1 VVHKLFL
8 KSGVALM
15 ALTGLSLSLPAV
27 ADSHAKPVV
36 RQVSKTFDEQSRQA
50 AARTVGVV
58 QTGTTDAQYTSQ
70 GHDVD
75 QVVAQTAAL
84 SSEPVIACP
93 KGPVGSPEWQQLPE
107 DLRRN
112 AIPGQCFSR
121 LLTSPKVETYR
132 ERVVVKPER
141 TETRAVAE
149 VIELVEEKVLV
160 KPERVER
167 RVVPAVV
174 HKEMVTEIV
183 RPASFREERIPA
195 RYETRVEHIMV
206 KDARREWVR
215 REGVP
220 TEAPLLTPVEHAPVR
235 YRQDGTLQWPGKSQP
250 LPVSRETSDYIEH
263 NDGQDVWCLKMVPG
277 VYEDRQ
283 SRVEIEPERVRRVE
297 VPAETRRVRR
307 EVIDTPE
314 RVEEVVIPAVYETRK
329 VRRVAQP
336 ARTEAYTVPA
346 VYDDV
351 TQQRVTGQPEPVW
364 REVICGKNTSTAKIM
379 EVQRALAARGY
390 QPGPIDGQLG
400 KQTVSAM
407 QKFQADNGL
416 PQGQPSVEAVKLL
429 GVPLIPLA
437 K

>member
-1 VVHKLFL
+1 MVHKLFL
-8 KSGVALM
+8 KSGVAFM
-15 ALTGLSLSLPAV
+15 ALAGLSLSVPAV
-27 ADSHAKPVV
+27 ADSQARPVA
-36 RQVSKTFDEQSRQA
+36 RPVSKTFDEQSRQA

-84 SSEPVIACP
+84 SGEPVIACP
-93 KGPVGSPEWQQLPE
+93 KGPVASPDWQQLPE

-141 TETRAVAE
+141 TETRTVPE
-149 VIELVEEKVLV
+149 VVEMVEENVLV
-160 KPERVER
+160 APERIER

-174 HKEMVTEIV
+174 RKEMVTEVV
-183 RPASFREERIPA
+183 RPAGFREERIPP
-195 RYETRVEHIMV
+195 RYETRVEHVMV
-206 KDARREWVR
+206 RDARREWVR
-215 REGVP
+215 REGIP
-220 TEAPLLTPVEHAPVR
+220 TEAPLVTPVDHAPVR
-235 YRQDGTLQWPGKSQP
+235 YRADGTLQWPGKSQP
-250 LPVSRETSDYIEH
+250 MPVSRETADYVEH

-283 SRVEIEPERVRRVE
+283 SRVEVEPERVRRVE

-307 EVIDTPE
+307 EVVDVPE
-314 RVEEVVIPAVYETRK
+314 SVEEVVIPAVYEKRK
-329 VRRVAQP
+329 VRRVVQP
-336 ARTEAYTVPA
+336 ARTEAYVVPA
-346 VYDDV
+346 VYDEV

-364 REVICGKNTSTAKIM
+364 REVICGKNTSTTKIM

-429 GVPLIPLA
+429 GVPLVPLT

>member
-1 VVHKLFL
+1 MVHKLFL
-8 KSGVALM
+8 KSSVALI
-15 ALTGLSLSLPAV
+15 AV
-27 ADSHAKPVV
+27 AGLGFSVPALANSHAKPVV
-36 RQVSKTFDEQSRQA
+36 RPISKTFDEQSRQA
-50 AARTVGVV
+50 AVRTVGVV
-58 QTGTTDAQYTSQ
+58 QTGTTDAQYISQ

-75 QVVAQTAAL
+75 QVVAQTVAL
-84 SSEPVIACP
+84 SGEPVIACP

-121 LLTSPKVETYR
+121 LLTTPEVETYR

-141 TETRAVAE
+141 TETRAVPE
-149 VIELVEEKVLV
+149 VVEMVEDRVLV
-160 KPERVER
+160 RPERIER
-167 RVVPAVV
+167 RIVPAVV
-174 HKEMVTEIV
+174 HKEMVTEVV

-195 RYETRVEHIMV
+195 RYETRVEHVMV

-215 REGVP
+215 REGIP
-220 TEAPLLTPVEHAPVR
+220 TEAPLMTPAEHAPVR
-235 YRQDGTLQWPGKSQP
+235 YRTDGTLQWPGKNEPMQ
-250 LPVSRETSDYIEH
+250 VSSETSDYIEH

-283 SRVEIEPERVRRVE
+283 SRVEVEPERVRRVE

-307 EVIDTPE
+307 EVIDVPE
-314 RVEEVVIPAVYETRK
+314 GVEEVVIPAVYEKRR
-329 VRRVAQP
+329 VRRVVQP
-336 ARTEAYTVPA
+336 ARTEAFVVPA
-346 VYDDV
+346 VYDEV

-429 GVPLIPLA
+429 GVPLVPLSQ
-437 K
+437 